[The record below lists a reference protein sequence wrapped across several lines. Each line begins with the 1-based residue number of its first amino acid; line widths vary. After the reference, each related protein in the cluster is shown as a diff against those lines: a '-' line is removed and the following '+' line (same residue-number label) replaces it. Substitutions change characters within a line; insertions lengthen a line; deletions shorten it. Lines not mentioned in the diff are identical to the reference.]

1 MKPDLRGLMEAHAY
15 PLVSLRSGCFFPV
28 GQSHTAAQHTDI
40 AWTSLSQACSSH
52 FGTDEHLIRGPQRE
66 RCPSCCF
73 TAAWALASAVIWTN
87 VCRVRSVHEKK
98 DIHVHY
104 IHTHTRASLS
114 PSLSASGACMVASWW
129 VQLGFHTQLGS
140 SSNGDWHVPVNPLH
154 TAATVGVYIPDL
166 YYIIS
171 GGWWQM
177 TKKKWLWDDL
187 CVAHGETGCLSS

>member
-1 MKPDLRGLMEAHAY
+1 MKPNLRGPMEAHAY

-52 FGTDEHLIRGPQRE
+52 FGTDERLIRGPQRE
-66 RCPSCCF
+66 RCPSRCF

-104 IHTHTRASLS
+104 IHTHAHT
-114 PSLSASGACMVASWW
+114 
-129 VQLGFHTQLGS
+129 HTQARFTFSL
-140 SSNGDWHVPVNPLH
+140 PLCEWGLYGCKL
-154 TAATVGVYIPDL
+154 VGAIRVSHSVRQQL
-166 YYIIS
+166 
-171 GGWWQM
+171 
-177 TKKKWLWDDL
+177 
-187 CVAHGETGCLSS
+187 